1 MKNTVAKTFKT
12 IFIVLAAVLLIITA
26 VLYYIDAPVIEEGQE
41 PTVAQKIIL
50 LGKEYLAEILLACG
64 ASGIGLLGVFVKL
77 IYNSVR
83 KSVTDNQATAGYVL
97 LLEKRQEINEKK
109 IAEQNKLIAV
119 MSKKQDMANNLLMT
133 IFSLSE
139 LPLSLREQIHNTQ
152 TEYNGLDGTAKI
164 AGEIIETVKNVEP
177 AQEQPVTEKAA
188 VEDKPKENK
197 TEEEA
202 EKSSVPVFV

>member
-50 LGKEYLAEILLACG
+50 LGKDYLAEILLACG

-77 IYNSVR
+77 IYNSVK

-97 LLEKRQEINEKK
+97 SLEKRQEINEKK
-109 IAEQNKLIAV
+109 IAEQNRLIAI
-119 MSKKQDMANNLLMT
+119 MSKKQDIANNLLMT
-133 IFSLSE
+133 VFSLSE
-139 LPLSLREQIHNTQ
+139 LPLSLREQIHNAQ

-164 AGEIIETVKNVEP
+164 AGEIIETVKNAEP